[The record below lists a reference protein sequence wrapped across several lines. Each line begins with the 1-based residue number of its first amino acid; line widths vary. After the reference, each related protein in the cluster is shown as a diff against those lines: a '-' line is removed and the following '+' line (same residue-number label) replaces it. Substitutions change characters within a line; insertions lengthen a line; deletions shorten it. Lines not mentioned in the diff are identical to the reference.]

1 MYAVGDLEVTCFTKT
16 SGDIISGHNI
26 VLQCEA
32 NQVVVYACTMNNK
45 PFQVCKFFI
54 YVCIAWYMHTLF
66 LFVLGPTPYIFR
78 NVDASAPI
86 VVTVNATAP
95 NMPTVSLTLT
105 GTLFYCI
112 KSN

>member
-1 MYAVGDLEVTCFTKT
+1 
-16 SGDIISGHNI
+16 
-26 VLQCEA
+26 
-32 NQVVVYACTMNNK
+32 
-45 PFQVCKFFI
+45 
-54 YVCIAWYMHTLF
+54 MHTLF